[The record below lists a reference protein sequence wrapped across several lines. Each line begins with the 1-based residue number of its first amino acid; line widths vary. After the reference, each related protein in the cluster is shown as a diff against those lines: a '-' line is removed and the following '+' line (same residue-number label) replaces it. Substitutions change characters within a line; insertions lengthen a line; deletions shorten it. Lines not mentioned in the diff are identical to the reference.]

1 MTTLQADEAE
11 LQAASAADEEVAKQL
26 QEEEVK
32 TNRKR
37 MAQERADAEA
47 AQELHNRDLI
57 EKRAEEVRRSALPT
71 CPICLE
77 AIEDARTHNA
87 LPCGH
92 SFHTSCLVDLAHNA
106 LARGPSV
113 TCPVCRKKYCATR
126 DRWKPEEG

>member
-1 MTTLQADEAE
+1 MTTLQAEEAE

-37 MAQERADAEA
+37 MAQEREDAEA
-47 AQELHNRDLI
+47 AQELHNQDLI
-57 EKRAEEVRRSALPT
+57 EKRAEEVRSALPT